1 MIIVA
6 IVLLV
11 ALLIVCTRFPSLQS
25 DDHSDSAQSTFLASL
40 TRLMRIRHWRWAV
53 LAQFCYV
60 GAQTACWSYLI
71 RYAIEEIPGMT
82 AGFAANYL
90 TATMVCFFI
99 GRFTGTAYP
108 PLRAA
113 QRARYLCVYRHAAL
127 FALRL
132 QRRPRRSAGP
142 DPVQRLYVHS
152 VPDHLLAGD

>member
-1 MIIVA
+1 MTTA
-6 IVLLV
+6 TARR
-11 ALLIVCTRFPSLQS
+11 ALF
-25 DDHSDSAQSTFLASL
+25 ASL

>member
-1 MIIVA
+1 
-6 IVLLV
+6 
-11 ALLIVCTRFPSLQS
+11 
-25 DDHSDSAQSTFLASL
+25 
-40 TRLMRIRHWRWAV
+40 MRIRHWRWAV

-99 GRFTGTAYP
+99 GRFTGTWLIRRFAPHNVLAIYAFIAM
-108 PLRAA
+108 L
-113 QRARYLCVYRHAAL
+113 LCLLSAFSGVS
-127 FALRL
+127 
-132 QRRPRRSAGP
+132 RRSAGP